1 MFNAAMRKD
10 LFLLSWRK
18 IWIVVVA
25 GFISILLH
33 NLISALLGIE
43 EPVFFVIVVI
53 ILPIY
58 LLISVIYSIIY
69 KIRKK
74 KK

>member
-1 MFNAAMRKD
+1 MKAKD

-18 IWIVVVA
+18 IWLIIVI

-33 NLISALLGIE
+33 NLISGLIKAE
-43 EPVFFVIVVI
+43 EPFFFIIVVI

-58 LLISVIYSIIY
+58 FIICIIYSIIL
-69 KIRKK
+69 KLKNRIKK
-74 KK
+74 H